1 MYMPGFMIPAAL
13 AVLSGAAWALH
24 LRKRNRPSPAD
35 LRWLEELT
43 LGGYRPMERLLLDAD
58 YKFLAARAGSGRRM
72 ARSLR
77 WKRCRIMLHY
87 LGRLERDY
95 RRAERAAKLKI
106 ALSREEGG
114 RFSLFLLG
122 RSVLFGAGCMRVRM
136 GVVIHGLIGFAAPD
150 VRPLLASAELLLARA
165 SQYGRTTAPALAA

>member
-1 MYMPGFMIPAAL
+1 MPGFMVPAAF
-13 AVLSGAAWALH
+13 AVVAGAAWALH
-24 LRKRNRPSPAD
+24 LRKRNRPSRAD
-35 LRWLEELT
+35 LRWLQGLT

-58 YKFLAARAGSGRRM
+58 YRFLQTASGRRM

-77 WKRCRIMLHY
+77 WKRCRIMLQY

-106 ALSREEGG
+106 ALSPEEGG
-114 RFSLFLLG
+114 SFSLFLLK

-150 VRPLLASAELLLARA
+150 VRPLLESAELLLARA
-165 SQYGRTTAPALAA
+165 SQYGRTSAPALAA

>member
-1 MYMPGFMIPAAL
+1 MPAFVIPITL
-13 AVLSGAAWALH
+13 AVVSGAAWALH
-24 LRKRNRPSPAD
+24 LRKRNRPAPAD
-35 LRWLEELT
+35 LRWLERLT

-58 YKFLAARAGSGRRM
+58 YRLLAAQAASGRRM
-72 ARSLR
+72 ARTLR

-87 LGRLERDY
+87 LRRLERDY

-106 ALSREEGG
+106 ALSPEEGSD
-114 RFSLFLLG
+114 FSLFLLK

-136 GVVIHGLIGFAAPD
+136 GVVIHALVGFAAPD

-165 SQYGRTTAPALAA
+165 SQYGTTTAPALAA